1 MLNKKFLLHEIRD
14 YVVVGLATSLYAI
27 GVTLF
32 MLPYQL
38 ATGGVAGIG
47 AIIYYATGME
57 IEVSYALINFI
68 LLAFGAK
75 ILGLRF
81 SLKTIWGFGMI
92 SFWLWVCQRV
102 FEDPVTHQLPMLLGE
117 SDMLLAVILTAL
129 LEGFALALCFH
140 YRGSTGGTD
149 IIAAIVNKYYDVSL
163 GQIII
168 FMDILIVSS
177 SYMVLHDSKK
187 VIYGYVLLV
196 LSGVILDWATRRFN
210 QALIV
215 YIFSRNYSA
224 IADAVN
230 KAGFGLTVL
239 DGEGWYTKT
248 ERKVL
253 MCVCTKRYS
262 HEVMEVVKRVDPT
275 AFVSVTNALNV
286 YGEGFNTMKTK
297 IKGQKPIIVFATN
310 NANKLKEVRAILGDR
325 FEVRSLKEIGCNM
338 ELPETHFTLEE
349 NSMEKARFLNKFYGF
364 DCFADDTGLEVE
376 ALNGAPGVFS
386 ARYANHDEA
395 DLVVDENG
403 LNKWGID
410 PTKDHDSE
418 ANMRKLIDSLSD
430 KSSRKAQFRTSIAL
444 IYHGNEYLFEG
455 VVKGDILKEK
465 RGTEGFG
472 YDPIFQPEGYDKS
485 FAELGDEIKNKI
497 SHRGLATE
505 KLAEFLLDSK
515 NNKK

>member
-1 MLNKKFLLHEIRD
+1 MLNKKLLFQEIRD
-14 YVVVGLATSLYAI
+14 YVVVALATSLYAI

-38 ATGGVAGIG
+38 ATGGVAGIS
-47 AIIYYATGME
+47 ALIYYATGIE
-57 IEVSYALINFI
+57 IELSYAIINLI
-68 LLAFGAK
+68 LLACGAK

-81 SLKTIWGFGMI
+81 SLKSIWGFGMI
-92 SFWLWVCQRV
+92 SFWLWICQRV
-102 FEDPVTHQLPMLLGE
+102 FEDPVTHQLPQLLGE

-129 LEGFALALCFH
+129 LEGFALALCFQ

-177 SYMVLHDSKK
+177 SYMVLHDPKK

-215 YIFSRNYSA
+215 YIFSRNYKP

-230 KAGFGLTVL
+230 EAGFGLTVL

-310 NANKLKEVRAILGDR
+310 NANKLREVRAILGDR
-325 FEVRSLKEIGCNM
+325 FEVRSLKEIGCTM
-338 ELPETHFTLEE
+338 ELPETHNTLEE
-349 NSMEKARFLNKFYGF
+349 NSMEKARFLNKYYGF
-364 DCFADDTGLEVE
+364 DCFADDTGLEVK
-376 ALNGAPGVFS
+376 ALNGEPGVFS
-386 ARYANHDEA
+386 ARYASED
-395 DLVVDENG
+395 G
-403 LNKWGID
+403 
-410 PTKDHDSE
+410 KDHDSE
-418 ANMRKLIDSLSD
+418 ANMKKLLAKLEGKEDRS
-430 KSSRKAQFRTSIAL
+430 AQFRTSIAL
-444 IYHGNEYLFEG
+444 IYNGKEYLFEG
-455 VVKGDILKEK
+455 IVKGDILTEK

-472 YDPIFQPEGYDKS
+472 YDPVFQPVGYTKS
-485 FAELGDEIKNKI
+485 FAELGDDIKNKI
-497 SHRGLATE
+497 SHRGIATE
-505 KLAEFLLDSK
+505 KLAAFLLSDK

>member
-1 MLNKKFLLHEIRD
+1 MLDKRFLLQEIRD
-14 YVVVGLATSLYAI
+14 YVIVGLATSLYAI

-57 IEVSYALINFI
+57 IEVSYAIINLI
-68 LLAFGAK
+68 LLALGGK

-81 SLKTIWGFGMI
+81 SMKTIWGFGMI
-92 SFWLWVCQRV
+92 SFWLWFFQRV
-102 FEDPVTHQLPMLLGE
+102 FEDPATHQLPCLLGQ

-129 LEGFALALCFH
+129 LEGLSLAICFQ

-149 IIAAIVNKYYDVSL
+149 IIAAIVNKFYDVSL
-163 GQIII
+163 GQILI
-168 FMDILIVSS
+168 FLDILIVTS
-177 SYMVLHDSKK
+177 SYMVLHDWRK
-187 VIYGYVLLV
+187 VIFGYVLLV
-196 LSGVILDWATRRFN
+196 LSGVTLDWATRRFN

-262 HEVMEVVKRVDPT
+262 HEVMEVVKRIDPT
-275 AFVSVTNALNV
+275 AFVSVTSAMNV
-286 YGEGFNTMKTK
+286 YGEGFNHMKTK

-310 NANKLKEVRAILGDR
+310 NENKLKEVRSILGDR

-338 ELPETHFTLEE
+338 ELPETHSTLEE
-349 NSMEKARFLNKFYGF
+349 NAMEKARFLKKFYGF

-376 ALNGAPGVFS
+376 ALNGAPGVYS
-386 ARYANHDEA
+386 ARYANHDFE
-395 DLVVDENG
+395 DMEVDEEGMNR
-403 LNKWGID
+403 WGID
-410 PTKDHDSE
+410 PTNDHDSE
-418 ANMRKLIDSLSD
+418 ANMRKLLASLEG
-430 KSSRKAQFRTSIAL
+430 KANRHAQFRTSIAL
-444 IYHGNEYLFEG
+444 IYNNEEYLFEG
-455 VVKGDILKEK
+455 IVKGDIMTEK
-465 RGTEGFG
+465 HGTEGFG
-472 YDPIFQPEGYDKS
+472 YDPVFQPEGYTKS
-485 FAELGDEIKNKI
+485 FAELGNEIKNKI
-497 SHRGLATE
+497 SHRGIATE
-505 KLAEFLLDSK
+505 KLAEFLL
-515 NNKK
+515 NKKNSK